1 MPTLKGSEAEQRRR
15 DQIPDKI
22 KRILRGAARVGATVI
37 ADEAKARVASD
48 AVRNG
53 VEIGR
58 SKDQDGT
65 IKVRITVQEGWPRS
79 LGTWLEYGTSA
90 HFISVDPRHSQGRT
104 AARVNTSIPLR
115 RRKGDRARAPRLLS
129 AASLSVQRSGIRA
142 SSRQSLGCGRRGTSS
157 AATLWQLHRT
167 SSTPAY
173 AVPRWQLTGI
183 PNDRK

>member
-90 HFISVDPRHSQGRT
+90 HFISVDPRHGQGRT
-104 AARVNTSIPLR
+104 AARINTL
-115 RRKGDRARAPRLLS
+115 DT
-129 AASLSVQRSGIRA
+129 AATKEGRSGP
-142 SSRQSLGCGRRGTSS
+142 G
-157 AATLWQLHRT
+157 ATLIIGGEAVGATVWHPGFKPAEPWLRT
-167 SSTPAY
+167 ARDVKRRD
-173 AVPRWQLTGI
+173 AVAAAQNFIDTRVRGSALAADGDTE
-183 PNDRK
+183 